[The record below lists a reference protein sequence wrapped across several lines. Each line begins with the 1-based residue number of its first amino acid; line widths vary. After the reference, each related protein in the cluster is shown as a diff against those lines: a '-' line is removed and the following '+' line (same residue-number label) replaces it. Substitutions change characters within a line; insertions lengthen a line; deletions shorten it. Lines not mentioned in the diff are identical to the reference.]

1 MNEIDVMMV
10 MDNMAQM
17 FETLIARIEATEC
30 KLEEHRSCKKE
41 ANDLRSG
48 AVFEPT
54 LPESYLTKA
63 EVGWLIGDEPDEPDD
78 WAEALIEMYRKI
90 QHDKQ

>member
-1 MNEIDVMMV
+1 MKELDVMMV

-17 FETLIARIEATEC
+17 FETLIARIEATEH
-30 KLEEHRSCKKE
+30 KLAERCSCKKW
-41 ANDLRSG
+41 ANDLRPG

-63 EVGWLIGDEPDEPDD
+63 EVEWLIGDEPDD